1 MPVRAY
7 YLWRFTVAQLSPGST
22 YAPPICRKSGIVQ
35 SGTPGSHGTPMS
47 RRETASRIQYGKI
60 LLKIAINIAYS
71 SNQTLTAMAPYAS
84 WKASAGH
91 ELVAIQLINDDDP
104 GQNLG

>member
-60 LLKIAINIAYS
+60 LLKIAHKHCVQFKSDLDGHGSVRIMESLGRSRTRCDSIN
-71 SNQTLTAMAPYAS
+71 Q
-84 WKASAGH
+84 
-91 ELVAIQLINDDDP
+91 
-104 GQNLG
+104 